1 MYVFIYVYI
10 YIYIN
15 IYHIGRRFVGLQDHQ
30 ICALRSRVK
39 SRYLFSE
46 ICAWLYDVYIYI
58 YIYSV
63 YLSTVTSTFEY
74 RNWYFILPP
83 GPRGLANNF
92 QRIFQGGILK
102 HLSVCDVSVFAVG
115 LREGGFGAGGGCVC
129 VCCRPSGTE
138 RSAVV
143 TVVVSVVVSVV

>member
-1 MYVFIYVYI
+1 M
-10 YIYIN
+10 
-15 IYHIGRRFVGLQDHQ
+15 YHIGRRFVGLQDHQ

-58 YIYSV
+58 YFSV

-102 HLSVCDVSVFAVG
+102 HLSVCDVSVFAVC